1 MGKLNLTLTNN
12 FMQLEI
18 IAVIGN
24 DAFLKRLNDN
34 SFVVCRNLQV
44 NEDLTCSWGYALG
57 YFEHYNDAYACFME
71 KVVNRFAEYGKALE
85 LLRADLVEV

>member
-24 DAFLKRLNDN
+24 DAFLKRINDN
-34 SFVVCRNLQV
+34 SFVVCRNLTIHS
-44 NEDLTCSWGYALG
+44 DFTCSWGYALG
-57 YFEHYNDAYACFME
+57 YFENYNDAYACFMDN
-71 KVVNRFAEYGKALE
+71 VVKEFSEYQK
-85 LLRADLVEV
+85 DLVEV